1 MKTEHVAAVRIN
13 MTLRHKKTG
22 RVYPTILNSEGFS
35 WSKCGTASWCQRQAV
50 S

>member
-1 MKTEHVAAVRIN
+1 

-22 RVYPTILNSEGFS
+22 RVYRTILNSEGFS
-35 WSKCGTASWCQRQAV
+35 WMQVRKRQAGGQRQAV